1 MKKTLLKVFAWLT
14 VLAIMLSGLVAL
26 AEEVPAADSGVPTQ
40 EVPPVE
46 IPAEPTVAPTPVP
59 TPEPT
64 PVPTPEPTPVPTP
77 EPTPVPT
84 AEPTPVPTAAPTL
97 APTAELTAAPTAAP
111 TEAPTAAPTAAPTEA
126 PTAAPTAAPTE
137 EIVSEPTVIP
147 SVAPSVEPSIA
158 PSVEPTQ
165 APVPF
170 AADAKIALVTG
181 GDLFF
186 GDAVTLRAVVE
197 NATAEYALR
206 WEVNAGSGWQALEN
220 ETEHDYTYTVTEENV
235 TFAYRVV
242 LAAQEA
248 EVASSAFC
256 LAEQVSVVQRP
267 AEEATE
273 APAEEAT
280 EVPAEENL
288 AQSAAPAA
296 TPAPQRSVT
305 IAVNKDLSTLAVGD
319 QITFTA
325 LLSGYEGAQVEIL
338 WQRLVDGQW
347 VNTGDT
353 GASLTIEITEE
364 NAQSSWRCGVNVLA
378 EAAPAQ

>member
-14 VLAIMLSGLVAL
+14 VLTIMLSGFVAL
-26 AEEVPAADSGVPTQ
+26 AEEVPAPDAGVPTQ
-40 EVPPVE
+40 EVPLAE

-84 AEPTPVPTAAPTL
+84 AEPT
-97 APTAELTAAPTAAP
+97 EAPTAAP

-137 EIVSEPTVIP
+137 APTAAPTEVPTPAPTEEIVSEPTVI
-147 SVAPSVEPSIA
+147 PSVEPSIA

-248 EVASSAFC
+248 EVASSAFN
-256 LAEQVSVVQRP
+256 LAEQAAVQQRP

-273 APAEEAT
+273 APAEE
-280 EVPAEENL
+280 NL
-288 AQSAAPAA
+288 AQPTAPAA

-305 IAVNKDLSTLAVGD
+305 ISVDKPLDAIYIGD
-319 QITFTA
+319 EVTFTA
-325 LLSGYEGAQVEIL
+325 ALHGYEGAQVEIFWECMTNGE
-338 WQRLVDGQW
+338 WQP
-347 VNTGDT
+347 TGDT
-353 GASLTIEITEE
+353 GATLTVVIDES
-364 NAQSSWRCGVNVLA
+364 NAQSSWRCGVTVLA
-378 EAAPAQ
+378 EPELEQPVAE

>member
-14 VLAIMLSGLVAL
+14 VLTIMLSGFVAL
-26 AEEVPAADSGVPTQ
+26 AEEVPAPDAGVPTQ
-40 EVPPVE
+40 EVPLAE

-84 AEPTPVPTAAPTL
+84 AEPTEAPM
-97 APTAELTAAPTAAP
+97 AAP
-111 TEAPTAAPTAAPTEA
+111 TEAPTAAPTAEPTEA
-126 PTAAPTAAPTE
+126 PTAAPTEVPTPAPTE
-137 EIVSEPTVIP
+137 EIVSEPTVI
-147 SVAPSVEPSIA
+147 PSVEPSIA

-170 AADAKIALVTG
+170 AADAKIVLATG

-186 GDAVTLRAVVE
+186 GDTVTLRAVVE

-220 ETEHDYTYTVTEENV
+220 ETEYDYTYTVTEENV

-273 APAEEAT
+273 
-280 EVPAEENL
+280 VPAEENL
-288 AQSAAPAA
+288 AQPTAPLA

>member
-1 MKKTLLKVFAWLT
+1 M
-14 VLAIMLSGLVAL
+14 
-26 AEEVPAADSGVPTQ
+26 
-40 EVPPVE
+40 
-46 IPAEPTVAPTPVP
+46 
-59 TPEPT
+59 
-64 PVPTPEPTPVPTP
+64 
-77 EPTPVPT
+77 
-84 AEPTPVPTAAPTL
+84 
-97 APTAELTAAPTAAP
+97 
-111 TEAPTAAPTAAPTEA
+111 
-126 PTAAPTAAPTE
+126 
-137 EIVSEPTVIP
+137 SEPTVIP
-147 SVAPSVEPSIA
+147 SIAPSVEPSIA

-206 WEVNAGSGWQALEN
+206 WEVNAGSGWRALEN

-248 EVASSAFC
+248 EVASSAFN
-256 LAEQVSVVQRP
+256 LAEQAAVQQR
-267 AEEATE
+267 
-273 APAEEAT
+273 PAEEAT

-288 AQSAAPAA
+288 AQPTAPLA

>member
-1 MKKTLLKVFAWLT
+1 M
-14 VLAIMLSGLVAL
+14 
-26 AEEVPAADSGVPTQ
+26 
-40 EVPPVE
+40 
-46 IPAEPTVAPTPVP
+46 
-59 TPEPT
+59 
-64 PVPTPEPTPVPTP
+64 
-77 EPTPVPT
+77 
-84 AEPTPVPTAAPTL
+84 
-97 APTAELTAAPTAAP
+97 
-111 TEAPTAAPTAAPTEA
+111 
-126 PTAAPTAAPTE
+126 
-137 EIVSEPTVIP
+137 SEPTVIP
-147 SVAPSVEPSIA
+147 SIAPSVEPSIA

-273 APAEEAT
+273 VPAEEAT

-288 AQSAAPAA
+288 AQSAAPLA

-305 IAVNKDLSTLAVGD
+305 IASNIPASELALGDPVTLTAVLTG
-319 QITFTA
+319 F
-325 LLSGYEGAQVEIL
+325 EGAQVEL
-338 WQRLVDGQW
+338 VWECQVDGVWQPSGH
-347 VNTGDT
+347 TGETMSFVVDRDT
-353 GASLTIEITEE
+353 
-364 NAQSSWRCGVNVLA
+364 AQSAWRVAITVLA
-378 EAAPAQ
+378 EPAQ

>member
-84 AEPTPVPTAAPTL
+84 AEPT
-97 APTAELTAAPTAAP
+97 EAPTAAP

-126 PTAAPTAAPTE
+126 PTAAPTEVPTPAPTE
-137 EIVSEPTVIP
+137 EIVSEPTVLP
-147 SVAPSVEPSIA
+147 SIAPSVEPSIA
-158 PSVEPTQ
+158 PSAEPTQ

-248 EVASSAFC
+248 EVASSAFN
-256 LAEQVSVVQRP
+256 LAEQAAVQQRP

-273 APAEEAT
+273 APAEE
-280 EVPAEENL
+280 NL
-288 AQSAAPAA
+288 AQPTAPAA

-305 IAVNKDLSTLAVGD
+305 ISVDKPLDAIYIGD
-319 QITFTA
+319 EVTFTA
-325 LLSGYEGAQVEIL
+325 TLHGYEGAQVEIFWECMTNGE
-338 WQRLVDGQW
+338 WQP
-347 VNTGDT
+347 TGDT
-353 GASLTIEITEE
+353 GATLTIVIDES
-364 NAQSSWRCGVNVLA
+364 NAQSSWRCGVTVLA
-378 EAAPAQ
+378 EPELEQPAGE